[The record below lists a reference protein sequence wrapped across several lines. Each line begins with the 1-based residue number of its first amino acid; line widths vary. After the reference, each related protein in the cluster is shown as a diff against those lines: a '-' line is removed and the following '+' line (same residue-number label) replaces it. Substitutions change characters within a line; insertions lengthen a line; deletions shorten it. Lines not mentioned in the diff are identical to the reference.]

1 MMDKVTSRV
10 LSKADE
16 YLTDM
21 LVPTFKMDLESKPE
35 LEFANLMDADR
46 RALEEFLSVYGGY
59 KAYLECQIADA
70 EAKKTALESYFEE
83 GYAKASYRVNADR
96 EEEGKKKLTREEVR
110 GAVLDSYE
118 ELWALRQEVIE
129 QEAIYAKVKG
139 LLTAY
144 TSAFNAVSR
153 VVALRTSPISAYG

>member
-1 MMDKVTSRV
+1 
-10 LSKADE
+10 
-16 YLTDM
+16 
-21 LVPTFKMDLESKPE
+21 
-35 LEFANLMDADR
+35 
-46 RALEEFLSVYGGY
+46 
-59 KAYLECQIADA
+59 
-70 EAKKTALESYFEE
+70 
-83 GYAKASYRVNADR
+83 VNADR

-110 GAVLDSYE
+110 GAVLDSYA
-118 ELWALRQEVIE
+118 ELWELRQEVIE